1 MFVWQRQSLSVWEG
15 AGATNTPIH
24 ENAHAH
30 VAKYMRG
37 NV

>member
-1 MFVWQRQSLSVWEG
+1 MFVWQRQSLSVWVG
-15 AGATNTPIH
+15 GATNTPIH

-30 VAKYMRG
+30 VAKYMPG